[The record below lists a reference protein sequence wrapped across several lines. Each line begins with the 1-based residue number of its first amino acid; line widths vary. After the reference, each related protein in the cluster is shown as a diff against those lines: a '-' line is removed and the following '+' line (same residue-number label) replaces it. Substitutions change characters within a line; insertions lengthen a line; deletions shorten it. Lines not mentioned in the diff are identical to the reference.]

1 MTKSRYLLYWLVVL
15 VGINTQ
21 ALSDD
26 EVDVIKSQPT
36 TKFQVSSEESVKTKL
51 NSPESAKSIVWI
63 VKKSGE
69 YFWKSRENRKLD
81 HVVSGIYHKFTDP
94 KGGGYVK
101 IEQGLDGEIKFLEH
115 VGIGLTTFTYFG
127 DVKSFN
133 P

>member
-1 MTKSRYLLYWLVVL
+1 MIKIRYLFYCLAVL
-15 VGINTQ
+15 VGVNIQ
-21 ALSDD
+21 ALSED
-26 EVDVIKSQPT
+26 EVDFIKAQPT

-51 NSPESAKSIVWI
+51 NPSESAKSIVWI
-63 VKKSGE
+63 VKKNGE
-69 YFWKSRENRKLD
+69 YFWKSRENQKLD
-81 HVVSGIYHKFTDP
+81 HVVGGMYHKFTDP
-94 KGGGYVK
+94 QGGGYVK

>member
-1 MTKSRYLLYWLVVL
+1 VL